1 MGGKE
6 LELLFYASPLFLSL
20 RFTFLKPKA
29 VFIYIV
35 RTQSAVR
42 GPQSV
47 FYTDRSSLFSTVFSS
62 AGGTPALDC
71 LYGNVPLDRVWF
83 LTSLS

>member
-35 RTQSAVR
+35 RIPRFIPSPCFIPSPQSVVRSPQSAVR
-42 GPQSV
+42 SPC
-47 FYTDRSSLFSTVFSS
+47 FI
-62 AGGTPALDC
+62 
-71 LYGNVPLDRVWF
+71 
-83 LTSLS
+83 LTGSKA

>member
-35 RTQSAVR
+35 RIPRFIPSPCFIPSPQSVVRSPQSAVH
-42 GPQSV
+42 V
-47 FYTDRSSLFSTVFSS
+47 LF
-62 AGGTPALDC
+62 
-71 LYGNVPLDRVWF
+71 
-83 LTSLS
+83 